1 MDSNW
6 EQVGESVD
14 TLENLITAMKMNLPD
29 DLHLQALRESLPDL
43 REKLRSAYVQA
54 TGEDHWKEF

>member
-14 TLENLITAMKMNLPD
+14 TLDNLIGAMKLPLPGE
-29 DLHLQALRESLPDL
+29 LHLKALRESLPDL
-43 REKLRSAYVQA
+43 REKLRNAYVQA
-54 TGEDHWKEF
+54 TGEDHWTS